1 MDALKVLTPET
12 FNVIIVA
19 ALGLSLLLG
28 GLRFYRDM
36 QRPPR
41 PENDDQLYLADMR
54 RFYQQTGP
62 QTVDPQDKP
71 RS

>member
-1 MDALKVLTPET
+1 MDALKALTPET

-54 RFYQQTGP
+54 RFYQQTGE
-62 QTVDPQDKP
+62 PQDKP